1 MVTKLKKSVA
11 LILAMIMTLTL
22 AACGN
27 DSGSTGSAS
36 TEPEAKSEIQ
46 TDTAQPDS
54 EVDSNSSTDTAS
66 AGNGNIL
73 VVYFSWSGHLDSMA
87 HWVADETG
95 GDLYRVTA
103 ADPYPENYDDTAD
116 RAKQEKDDGIR
127 PEIVV
132 DITQEQMAGYDT
144 VFFGFPV
151 WWYDLP
157 MSMWTFLESY
167 DFSGKTIIPFFSHE
181 GSSNGASALPTIETL
196 ATGATVRSSDALSIR
211 GGNVDGAENEVREW
225 VDGLGYKDA
234 AVATATDPASE
245 TEAGGKTIVVYFSGS
260 GNTRRVAEYVADE
273 TGADMFELVPVNPYT
288 DADLDW
294 TDRSSRVCTE
304 HDDKSLQDVEL
315 ESIEVPDWSAYDTV
329 LFGYPLWWREAAWP
343 VNTFVKGND
352 FAGKTVIPFCTST
365 SSGFGDSGKL
375 LEEMAG
381 TGDWV
386 DGMRFSERE
395 DEEKIR
401 EWVRGLD
408 LD

>member
-1 MVTKLKKSVA
+1 MVTKMKNCMA
-11 LILAMIMTLTL
+11 LILAMIMTLAL

-27 DSGSTGSAS
+27 GSGSTGSAS
-36 TEPEAKSEIQ
+36 TEPEAKAEIQ
-46 TDTAQPDS
+46 TDTAQPDA

-211 GGNVDGAENEVREW
+211 GGNVDESESEV
-225 VDGLGYKDA
+225 
-234 AVATATDPASE
+234 
-245 TEAGGKTIVVYFSGS
+245 
-260 GNTRRVAEYVADE
+260 
-273 TGADMFELVPVNPYT
+273 
-288 DADLDW
+288 
-294 TDRSSRVCTE
+294 
-304 HDDKSLQDVEL
+304 
-315 ESIEVPDWSAYDTV
+315 
-329 LFGYPLWWREAAWP
+329 
-343 VNTFVKGND
+343 
-352 FAGKTVIPFCTST
+352 
-365 SSGFGDSGKL
+365 
-375 LEEMAG
+375 
-381 TGDWV
+381 
-386 DGMRFSERE
+386 
-395 DEEKIR
+395 R
-401 EWVRGLD
+401 EWVRGLG

>member
-1 MVTKLKKSVA
+1 MVTKMKKCMA
-11 LILAMIMTLTL
+11 LILAMIMTLAL

-46 TDTAQPDS
+46 TDTAQPDA

-167 DFSGKTIIPFFSHE
+167 DFSRKTIIPFFSHE
-181 GSSNGASALPTIETL
+181 GSSNGASDLSTIETL

-225 VDGLGYKDA
+225 VRSL
-234 AVATATDPASE
+234 
-245 TEAGGKTIVVYFSGS
+245 
-260 GNTRRVAEYVADE
+260 N
-273 TGADMFELVPVNPYT
+273 
-288 DADLDW
+288 LD
-294 TDRSSRVCTE
+294 
-304 HDDKSLQDVEL
+304 
-315 ESIEVPDWSAYDTV
+315 
-329 LFGYPLWWREAAWP
+329 
-343 VNTFVKGND
+343 
-352 FAGKTVIPFCTST
+352 
-365 SSGFGDSGKL
+365 
-375 LEEMAG
+375 
-381 TGDWV
+381 
-386 DGMRFSERE
+386 
-395 DEEKIR
+395 
-401 EWVRGLD
+401 
-408 LD
+408 

>member
-11 LILAMIMTLTL
+11 LMLAMIMSLTL

-36 TEPEAKSEIQ
+36 TKPEAKSEIQ
-46 TDTAQPDS
+46 TDTAQPDA

-66 AGNGNIL
+66 AGNGNVL

-95 GDLYRVTA
+95 EDLYRVTA

-167 DFSGKTIIPFFSHE
+167 DLSGKTIIPFFSHE

-196 ATGATVRSSDALSIR
+196 ATGATVRSGDALSIR

-304 HDDKSLQDVEL
+304 HDDKSLQDIEL

-365 SSGFGDSGKL
+365 SSGFGDSGII

>member
-11 LILAMIMTLTL
+11 LMLAMIMSLTL

-27 DSGSTGSAS
+27 DSGSTGSTS

-46 TDTAQPDS
+46 TGTAQPDA

-225 VDGLGYKDA
+225 VRGLG
-234 AVATATDPASE
+234 
-245 TEAGGKTIVVYFSGS
+245 
-260 GNTRRVAEYVADE
+260 
-273 TGADMFELVPVNPYT
+273 
-288 DADLDW
+288 LD
-294 TDRSSRVCTE
+294 
-304 HDDKSLQDVEL
+304 
-315 ESIEVPDWSAYDTV
+315 
-329 LFGYPLWWREAAWP
+329 
-343 VNTFVKGND
+343 
-352 FAGKTVIPFCTST
+352 
-365 SSGFGDSGKL
+365 
-375 LEEMAG
+375 
-381 TGDWV
+381 
-386 DGMRFSERE
+386 
-395 DEEKIR
+395 
-401 EWVRGLD
+401 
-408 LD
+408 

>member
-11 LILAMIMTLTL
+11 LMLAMIMSLTL

-46 TDTAQPDS
+46 TDSAQPD
-54 EVDSNSSTDTAS
+54 VKANSNSSTDAAS

-167 DFSGKTIIPFFSHE
+167 DLSGKTIIPFFSHE
-181 GSSNGASALPTIETL
+181 GSLNGASALPTIETL
-196 ATGATVRSSDALSIR
+196 ATGATVRSGDALSIR

-225 VDGLGYKDA
+225 VRGLG
-234 AVATATDPASE
+234 
-245 TEAGGKTIVVYFSGS
+245 
-260 GNTRRVAEYVADE
+260 
-273 TGADMFELVPVNPYT
+273 
-288 DADLDW
+288 LD
-294 TDRSSRVCTE
+294 
-304 HDDKSLQDVEL
+304 
-315 ESIEVPDWSAYDTV
+315 
-329 LFGYPLWWREAAWP
+329 
-343 VNTFVKGND
+343 
-352 FAGKTVIPFCTST
+352 
-365 SSGFGDSGKL
+365 
-375 LEEMAG
+375 
-381 TGDWV
+381 
-386 DGMRFSERE
+386 
-395 DEEKIR
+395 
-401 EWVRGLD
+401 
-408 LD
+408 

>member
-1 MVTKLKKSVA
+1 MVTKMKKCMA
-11 LILAMIMTLTL
+11 LILAMIMTLAL

-36 TEPEAKSEIQ
+36 TEPEARSEIQ
-46 TDTAQPDS
+46 TDTAQPDA

-167 DFSGKTIIPFFSHE
+167 DLSGKTIIPFFSHE

-225 VDGLGYKDA
+225 VRGLG
-234 AVATATDPASE
+234 
-245 TEAGGKTIVVYFSGS
+245 
-260 GNTRRVAEYVADE
+260 
-273 TGADMFELVPVNPYT
+273 
-288 DADLDW
+288 LD
-294 TDRSSRVCTE
+294 
-304 HDDKSLQDVEL
+304 
-315 ESIEVPDWSAYDTV
+315 
-329 LFGYPLWWREAAWP
+329 
-343 VNTFVKGND
+343 
-352 FAGKTVIPFCTST
+352 
-365 SSGFGDSGKL
+365 
-375 LEEMAG
+375 
-381 TGDWV
+381 
-386 DGMRFSERE
+386 
-395 DEEKIR
+395 
-401 EWVRGLD
+401 
-408 LD
+408 

>member
-1 MVTKLKKSVA
+1 
-11 LILAMIMTLTL
+11 MIMTLAL

-27 DSGSTGSAS
+27 DSGSTGFAS

-46 TDTAQPDS
+46 TDTAQPDA
-54 EVDSNSSTDTAS
+54 EVDSSSSTDTAS

-73 VVYFSWSGHLDSMA
+73 VVYFSWSGHLNSMA

-132 DITQEQMAGYDT
+132 GITQEQMAGYDT

-225 VDGLGYKDA
+225 VRGLG
-234 AVATATDPASE
+234 
-245 TEAGGKTIVVYFSGS
+245 
-260 GNTRRVAEYVADE
+260 
-273 TGADMFELVPVNPYT
+273 
-288 DADLDW
+288 LD
-294 TDRSSRVCTE
+294 
-304 HDDKSLQDVEL
+304 
-315 ESIEVPDWSAYDTV
+315 
-329 LFGYPLWWREAAWP
+329 
-343 VNTFVKGND
+343 
-352 FAGKTVIPFCTST
+352 
-365 SSGFGDSGKL
+365 
-375 LEEMAG
+375 
-381 TGDWV
+381 
-386 DGMRFSERE
+386 
-395 DEEKIR
+395 
-401 EWVRGLD
+401 
-408 LD
+408 

>member
-1 MVTKLKKSVA
+1 MVTKMKKCMA
-11 LILAMIMTLTL
+11 LILAMIMTLAL

-46 TDTAQPDS
+46 TDTAQPDA

-167 DFSGKTIIPFFSHE
+167 DLSGKTIIPFFSHE

-211 GGNVDGAENEVREW
+211 GGNVDGAEN
-225 VDGLGYKDA
+225 
-234 AVATATDPASE
+234 
-245 TEAGGKTIVVYFSGS
+245 
-260 GNTRRVAEYVADE
+260 
-273 TGADMFELVPVNPYT
+273 
-288 DADLDW
+288 
-294 TDRSSRVCTE
+294 
-304 HDDKSLQDVEL
+304 DV
-315 ESIEVPDWSAYDTV
+315 
-329 LFGYPLWWREAAWP
+329 
-343 VNTFVKGND
+343 
-352 FAGKTVIPFCTST
+352 
-365 SSGFGDSGKL
+365 
-375 LEEMAG
+375 
-381 TGDWV
+381 
-386 DGMRFSERE
+386 
-395 DEEKIR
+395 R
-401 EWVRGLD
+401 EWVRGLG